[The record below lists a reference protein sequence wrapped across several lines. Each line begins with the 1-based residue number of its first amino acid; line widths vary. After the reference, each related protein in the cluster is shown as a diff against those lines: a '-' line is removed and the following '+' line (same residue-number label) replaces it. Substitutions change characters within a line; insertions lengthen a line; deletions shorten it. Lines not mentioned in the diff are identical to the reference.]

1 MGYRQVLSESQP
13 DSWGGAVPCF
23 GASDARLLVLGLAP
37 GRLGAHR
44 TGRAFTGDASGLPLF
59 EALAGNGFTRG
70 TFDNRS
76 DDGLELVDCMI
87 TNAVRC
93 VPPEN
98 RPIGAELANCRPF
111 LSDRIAALPNL
122 RAVLCLGRVAHDA
135 LLRALGAR
143 LVEYPFSHG
152 ARHEVSDLVVFDSYH
167 CSRYNMNT
175 GRLTPQMFN
184 AVVRQVAAELA

>member
-1 MGYRQVLSESQP
+1 
-13 DSWGGAVPCF
+13 VPSF
-23 GASDARLLVLGLAP
+23 GPADARLLVLGLAP
-37 GRLGAHR
+37 GRMGAHR

-59 EALAGNGFTRG
+59 TALAAHGFACG
-70 TFDNRS
+70 TFENRP

-98 RPIGAELANCRPF
+98 RPTGPELAKCRPF
-111 LSDRIAALPNL
+111 LAARIAMLPNL
-122 RAVLCLGRVAHDA
+122 RAIVCLGRVAHES

-143 LVEYPFSHG
+143 LADHPFAHG
-152 ARHEVSDLVVFDSYH
+152 ARHVVAGLTVFDSYH

-184 AVVRQVAAELA
+184 TVFRKVTAELG